1 MSIEFENR
9 ISVVIPT
16 YNRSHTLMRAINS
29 VLSQTHPAF
38 EIIVVDD
45 GSTDGTKE
53 LLQAYGF
60 CKKDTKELEKKYLI
74 QENGGVSSARNLGV
88 KNAKGDFIAFLD
100 SDDAWS
106 EKKLERQLVVLKQNL
121 FKQRIIHTDEIWI
134 RNGVRVNQHKKH
146 EKSGGNIF
154 EKCLALCC
162 ISPSSAMLH
171 RSLFDEYGYF
181 DETMPACEDYDMW
194 LRLAAFE
201 KVLFVP
207 EFLTIK
213 YGGHSDQLSRAHWGM
228 DRFRVRSLEKLIE
241 FGLITPSQRNLVIK
255 TLIQKLDILEA
266 GARKRKKYKSV
277 REYRDRK
284 KRWEEEKQFGN

>member
-228 DRFRVRSLEKLIE
+228 DRFRVRSLEKLIDD
-241 FGLITPSQRNLVIK
+241 GLITPSQRNLVIK
-255 TLIQKLDILEA
+255 TLIQKLNILEA
-266 GARKRKKYKSV
+266 GARKRKKFKSV
-277 REYRDRK
+277 RE
-284 KRWEEEKQFGN
+284 

>member
-1 MSIEFENR
+1 MSSEFENR

-16 YNRSHTLMRAINS
+16 YNRSHTIMRAINS
-29 VLSQTHPAF
+29 VLSQTYPAF

>member
-53 LLQAYGF
+53 WLQAHGF

-277 REYRDRK
+277 REYRDKK

>member
-1 MSIEFENR
+1 
-9 ISVVIPT
+9 
-16 YNRSHTLMRAINS
+16 MRAINS

-53 LLQAYGF
+53 LLQVHGF

>member
-1 MSIEFENR
+1 MSLEFENR

-53 LLQAYGF
+53 LLQAHGF

-277 REYRDRK
+277 REYRDKK

>member
-1 MSIEFENR
+1 MSSEFENR

-16 YNRSHTLMRAINS
+16 YNRSHTIMRAINS
-29 VLSQTHPAF
+29 VLSQTYPAF

-53 LLQAYGF
+53 LLQAHGF

-181 DETMPACEDYDMW
+181 DETMPVCEDYDMW

-241 FGLITPSQRNLVIK
+241 FGLITPTQRSLVIK
-255 TLIQKLDILEA
+255 TLIQKLNILEA
-266 GARKRKKYKSV
+266 GARKRKKYSSV

-284 KRWEEEKQFGN
+284 KRLEEEKRFGS

>member
-53 LLQAYGF
+53 LLQAHGF
-60 CKKDTKELEKKYLI
+60 CKKGTKELEKKYLI

>member
-1 MSIEFENR
+1 
-9 ISVVIPT
+9 
-16 YNRSHTLMRAINS
+16 MRAINS

-53 LLQAYGF
+53 LLQAHGF

-241 FGLITPSQRNLVIK
+241 FDLITPSQRNLVIK

>member
-16 YNRSHTLMRAINS
+16 YNRSHTIMRAINS
-29 VLSQTHPAF
+29 VLSQTYPAF

>member
-1 MSIEFENR
+1 MSSEFENR

-16 YNRSHTLMRAINS
+16 YNRSHTIMRAINS
-29 VLSQTHPAF
+29 VLSQTYPAF

-53 LLQAYGF
+53 LLQAHGF
-60 CKKDTKELEKKYLI
+60 CKKGTKELEKKYLI
-74 QENGGVSSARNLGV
+74 QENGGVSSARNLGI

-146 EKSGGNIF
+146 EKPGGNIF

-171 RSLFDEYGYF
+171 RSLFNEYGYF

-201 KVLFVP
+201 TVLFVP

-228 DRFRVRSLEKLIE
+228 DRFRVRSLEKLIDD
-241 FGLITPSQRNLVIK
+241 GLITPSQRNLVIK
-255 TLIQKLDILEA
+255 TLIQKLNILEV
-266 GARKRKKYKSV
+266 GARKRKKYSSV

-284 KRWEEEKQFGN
+284 KRLEEEKRFGS

>member
-1 MSIEFENR
+1 MSSEFENR

-16 YNRSHTLMRAINS
+16 YNRSHTIMRAINS
-29 VLSQTHPAF
+29 VLSQTYPAF

-53 LLQAYGF
+53 LLQAHGF
-60 CKKDTKELEKKYLI
+60 CKKGTKELEKKYLI
-74 QENGGVSSARNLGV
+74 QENGGVSSARNLGI

-171 RSLFDEYGYF
+171 RSLFNEYGYF

-201 KVLFVP
+201 TVLFVP

-228 DRFRVRSLEKLIE
+228 DRFRVRSLEKLIDD
-241 FGLITPSQRNLVIK
+241 GLITPSQRNLVIK
-255 TLIQKLDILEA
+255 TLIQKLNILEA

>member
-1 MSIEFENR
+1 MSSEFENR

-16 YNRSHTLMRAINS
+16 YNRSHTIMRAINS
-29 VLSQTHPAF
+29 VLSQTYPAF

-53 LLQAYGF
+53 LLQAHGF
-60 CKKDTKELEKKYLI
+60 CKKGTKELEKKYLI
-74 QENGGVSSARNLGV
+74 QENGGVSSARNLGI

-146 EKSGGNIF
+146 EKPGGNIF

-171 RSLFDEYGYF
+171 RSLFNEYGYF
-181 DETMPACEDYDMW
+181 DETMPA
-194 LRLAAFE
+194 
-201 KVLFVP
+201 
-207 EFLTIK
+207 
-213 YGGHSDQLSRAHWGM
+213 
-228 DRFRVRSLEKLIE
+228 
-241 FGLITPSQRNLVIK
+241 
-255 TLIQKLDILEA
+255 
-266 GARKRKKYKSV
+266 
-277 REYRDRK
+277 
-284 KRWEEEKQFGN
+284 

>member
-53 LLQAYGF
+53 LLQAHGF
-60 CKKDTKELEKKYLI
+60 FKKGTKELEKKYLI

-241 FGLITPSQRNLVIK
+241 FDLITPSQRNLVIK